1 MEDNNYRINIL
12 NSVKSKYILK
22 IIFGYLIDVKSLSI
36 IRINKSIQNKID
48 IDINTYIEMCKIKI
62 NIYPIKEVEGKL
74 INIIEKERLYYHIYF
89 DDNKEEIQNLSIT
102 KKDNVN
108 KIKLI
113 IDNKIDDLS
122 KLFKGCNY
130 IRQIDIIRFKNRKIY
145 NMNEIFSCC
154 RNSHI
159 SNFTCIKIRKI
170 NFI

>member
-36 IRINKSIQNKID
+36 IRINKSLQNKLD

-74 INIIEKERLYYHIYF
+74 INIIEKERPYYHIYF

-122 KLFKGCNY
+122 KLFKDCNY